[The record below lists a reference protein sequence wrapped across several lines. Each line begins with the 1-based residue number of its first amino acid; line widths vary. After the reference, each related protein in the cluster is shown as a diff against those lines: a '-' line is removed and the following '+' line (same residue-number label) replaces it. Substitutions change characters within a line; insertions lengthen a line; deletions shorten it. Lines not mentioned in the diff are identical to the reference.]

1 MTCYIL
7 RYKAAGAKPESD
19 LSRIREAAGIKIV
32 DESPRM
38 LLVEGDDENIK
49 HLSGDLGNWLV
60 TPETQISVPDT
71 RQRIK
76 RPIE

>member
-1 MTCYIL
+1 MQRYIL
-7 RYKAAGAKPESD
+7 RYKSAGPKPEGD
-19 LSRIREAAGIKIV
+19 LLRIRNTPGVTVV

-38 LLVEGDDENIK
+38 LLVEGDNKPIE
-49 HLSGDLGNWLV
+49 HLRDDLADWLV

-76 RPIE
+76 RSIE